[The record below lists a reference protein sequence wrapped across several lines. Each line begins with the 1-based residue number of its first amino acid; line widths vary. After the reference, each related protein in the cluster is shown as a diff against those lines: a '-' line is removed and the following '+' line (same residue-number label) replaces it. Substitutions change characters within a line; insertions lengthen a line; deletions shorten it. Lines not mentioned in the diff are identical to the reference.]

1 MNYTFHIP
9 LLFVG
14 IAVPVLASA
23 QTLTASNALPGV
35 GHTEEHTPFLQEG
48 ATWSTVGT
56 GITWDA
62 TNATQSGDQVIYT
75 FRSPFDSQ
83 VAASF
88 PEATIA
94 VESSAGP
101 WNYYLGSWEG
111 LWHLGSSVGA
121 DAAVW
126 LESERLC
133 MFPWEYGTAFSD
145 INNSGW
151 AYFASGQVAT
161 PWGVIPDVVM
171 ISSFEN
177 NSPFHDYMLYR
188 IDNMVVPIG
197 RYYDWPPRVVIDQ
210 VDVTT
215 GLDAETLNGQVS
227 VYPNP
232 TSGLVNVK
240 IAGAL
245 PNGNAIIEVR
255 DMLGRVVTAQRAT
268 NGLQQL
274 DLTGW
279 PHGLYTVQMYNG
291 TQVTKHRI
299 TLQ

>member
-9 LLFVG
+9 VLFVG
-14 IAVPVLASA
+14 IVVPVLASA
-23 QTLTASNALPGV
+23 QTLTASNSLPGV
-35 GHTEEHTPFLQEG
+35 GHTEEHTPYSQEG
-48 ATWSTVGT
+48 TEWNLFGT

-62 TNATQSGDQVIYT
+62 TNANQSGDQVIYT

-111 LWHLGSSVGA
+111 LWRLGSSVGA
-121 DAAVW
+121 DASVL

-133 MFPWEYGTAFSD
+133 MFPWEHGTAFSD
-145 INNSGW
+145 MNNSGW
-151 AYFASGQVAT
+151 AYDASGQVAT

-177 NSPFHDYMLYR
+177 NSSFHDYLLYR

-197 RYYDWPPRVVIDQ
+197 RYYDWPPQVVIDR

-215 GLDAETLNGQVS
+215 GLGAENLSGQVS

-232 TSGLVNVK
+232 TSGVLNLE
-240 IAGAL
+240 IAGAV
-245 PNGNAIIEVR
+245 PNGNAFIEVS
-255 DMLGRVVTAQRAT
+255 DVLGLVVTVQRAT
-268 NGLQQL
+268 NGLQQI

-279 PHGLYTVQMYNG
+279 PHGLYTVQVHNG
-291 TQVTKHRI
+291 AQVTTRRI